1 MRKIAKSLSLVLL
14 ISLALSAGAR
24 GDVLGSIG
32 DIEITGLMPFQISFT
47 FTNEGGS
54 PFKVFGQAT
63 LMDRFGKPIEGMV
76 IEPFSAPADGRVE
89 LEAKSRWDF
98 QRTGIYL
105 LEVALDLGEGRLVSN
120 SLAFRIL
127 PVRLPL
133 EPPKEEEGEG
143 LYTVYQQ
150 PVDWGLGRIHAQ
162 RAWEISHGNGDVVV
176 AVIDSG
182 IDTRIPQ
189 LAESMWMNE
198 DEIPDNGIDDDHN
211 GYIDDI
217 HGWDFRDDDNSSL
230 SGTPIHGHGTAVAS
244 IIAARPGEFPI
255 VGVAPGVKLMDV
267 RFLDSA
273 NKFRSSDWR
282 AFVEAIDYAVA
293 NGADIINLS
302 IYANGRPPS
311 YFEDA
316 LRRAVSAGVIIVG
329 ITGNEGKAEVM
340 YPGRYTSVYA
350 VSATTKDD
358 LLAGFSNRGPEVSF
372 CAPGD
377 KITSFT
383 KGGRAITQSGTSFA
397 APHVSGVLAL
407 ILSAS
412 PGISPAEAIDLLRET
427 ADDLGARGHDDRY
440 GDGLVDAWEALRS
453 LRQ

>member
-1 MRKIAKSLSLVLL
+1 LL
-14 ISLALSAGAR
+14 
-24 GDVLGSIG
+24 
-32 DIEITGLMPFQISFT
+32 
-47 FTNEGGS
+47 
-54 PFKVFGQAT
+54 
-63 LMDRFGKPIEGMV
+63 DRFGKPIEGML
-76 IEPFSAPADGRVE
+76 IEPFSAPAGGRVK
-89 LEAKSRWDF
+89 LAAKSRWDF

-105 LEVALDLGEGRLVSN
+105 LEVALDLGGGELISN

-133 EPPKEEEGEG
+133 APPKVEEGEG

-150 PVDWGLGRIHAQ
+150 PVDWGLGRIYAQ
-162 RAWEISHGNGDVVV
+162 QAWEISHGDGNVVV

-182 IDTRIPQ
+182 IDTSIPQ
-189 LAESMWMNE
+189 LVGSMWSNE
-198 DEIPDNGIDDDHN
+198 DEIPANGIDDDHN

-217 HGWDFRDDDNSSL
+217 NGWDFRDNDNSSL
-230 SGTPIHGHGTAVAS
+230 VGTPIHGHGTTVAS
-244 IIAARPGEFPI
+244 IIAARPGELPI
-255 VGVAPGVKLMDV
+255 VGVAPGVRLMDV

-282 AFVEAIDYAVA
+282 TFVEAIEYAVD

-302 IYANGRPPS
+302 IYANGKPPS

-316 LRRAVSAGVIIVG
+316 LRRAVAQGVIIVG
-329 ITGNEGKAEVM
+329 IAGNEGEPEVI
-340 YPGRYTSVYA
+340 YPGKYSAVYA

-358 LLAGFSNRGPEVSF
+358 LLAGFSNRGPEIAF
-372 CAPGD
+372 CAPGE

-383 KGGRAITQSGTSFA
+383 KGGRAVTQSGTSFA
-397 APHVSGVLAL
+397 APHVTGVLAL

-412 PGISPAEAIDLLRET
+412 PEISPAQAVEVMRQT
-427 ADDLGARGHDDRY
+427 ADDLGARGADDWY
-440 GDGLVDAWEALRS
+440 GSGLVNAWEALRS